1 MPNRMGYSILQTC
14 VPPYRVP
21 LFDGLADALG
31 SSFRVVAGERF
42 FDSSIQTKVS
52 GAPWYSACRNEFLAG
67 DRFLWQRGA
76 AFSGLLDGPLVVEGN
91 PRCLRSWLL
100 LLQGRRRN
108 TPVAIWGHALGRKV
122 GATAMAP
129 VRRAM
134 FSLASTIICYCY
146 AEREQM
152 RRLFPKKEILVAGN
166 STVLARE
173 CSPVDSPVAGRNNV
187 LFLGRLVEAKKPL
200 LLLNALGELQA
211 ARQEIGA
218 IFVGDG
224 PESTKCREF
233 VRIEK
238 LKNVTFAGSCFD
250 RGELRRLSA
259 SCFAVASPGYVGL
272 SVLDAQSFGLPV
284 VYSVSEPNS
293 PEVEILSP
301 GFNAVEF
308 VSDDATSLA
317 KALLGLKTERHDWMS
332 KSRDFCALVRKDYTI
347 ERMVEQL
354 ALFLDR
360 RAASLNHGF
369 NCR

>member
-1 MPNRMGYSILQTC
+1 MGCSILQTC

-21 LFDGLADALG
+21 LFDGLAEALG

-42 FDSSIQTKVS
+42 FDSSIQTEAS
-52 GAPWYSACRNEFLAG
+52 GALWYSACRNEFLAG
-67 DRFLWQRGA
+67 DRLLWQRGA

-91 PRCLRSWLL
+91 PRCLRTWLL
-100 LLQGRRRN
+100 LLQARRRN
-108 TPVAIWGHALGRKV
+108 TPVAIWGHALGRNV

-134 FSLASTIICYCY
+134 FSLASTIVCYCY
-146 AEREQM
+146 AEREPM
-152 RRLFPKKEILVAGN
+152 KRLFPKKEILVAGN

-200 LLLNALGELQA
+200 LLLNALRELQT
-211 ARQEIGA
+211 ARQDIGA

-224 PESTKCREF
+224 PERAKCHEF
-233 VRIEK
+233 VKTEK
-238 LKNVTFAGSCFD
+238 LKDVTFTGSCFD

-293 PEVEILSP
+293 PEVEVLSP

-308 VSDDATSLA
+308 VSDEATSLA
-317 KALLGLKTERHDWMS
+317 KALLGLRTERHNLMS
-332 KSRDFCALVRKDYTI
+332 RSHDFCALVRKNYTI

-354 ALFLDR
+354 ALLLR
-360 RAASLNHGF
+360 RRDASLNYGS